1 MIIIKI
7 KINIKLINDYDIHL
21 MGHRGPRI
29 GPVHPPVD
37 QGDQEERAPKHQVS
51 CCHYCVPVQN
61 LLKVTRELNET
72 FYRIYQKMEL
82 HFDSLNVLSFQVLPV
97 ILHLRWCCHLYN
109 VVKMMVMR
117 MILDVDGNGD
127 VLSHCVRCHS
137 RETLSKE
144 WEAWR

>member
-1 MIIIKI
+1 MLLHPFNTSPLTCVSVLSVHETKGMYCNSLVKI
-7 KINIKLINDYDIHL
+7 NINIKLINEHDIHL

-82 HFDSLNVLSFQVLPV
+82 HFDSLNVLSFEVLPV
-97 ILHLRWCCHLYN
+97 VLHL
-109 VVKMMVMR
+109 
-117 MILDVDGNGD
+117 
-127 VLSHCVRCHS
+127 
-137 RETLSKE
+137 ESK
-144 WEAWR
+144 